1 MPDFATW
8 ISGPWLASAGTTFL
22 IVALAEI
29 GDKSQLVCMTLAARH
44 RGLPVV
50 IGAILAFAVLNLLA
64 VLFGAAVA
72 AWLPEWLVAL
82 AVAILFAGFG
92 ISALRYT
99 EADDDEAVTEK
110 PGHGIVATTFL
121 LIFLAEFGDKTQLAV
136 AALGSTGTPAAVWTG
151 ATTALAVT
159 SLLGVLAGRKLLNR
173 LPLKWIHRISGVFFL
188 LLALFASWAQAAD
201 FKVTIFGPEPR
212 STAATREATG
222 HFLMVQKTKSC

>member
-1 MPDFATW
+1 MPD
-8 ISGPWLASAGTTFL
+8 LASWLSGQWLSAAGTTFL
-22 IVALAEI
+22 LVAFAEI

-50 IGAILAFAVLNLLA
+50 IGATAAFAVLNLLA

-72 AWLPEWLVAL
+72 AWLPEWLVTL
-82 AVAILFAGFG
+82 AVAALFAGFG

-99 EADDDEAVTEK
+99 EDDEGDEVDEK

-121 LIFLAEFGDKTQLAV
+121 LIFLAEFGDKTQIAV
-136 AALGSTGTPAAVWTG
+136 AGLGSTSEPSAVWTG

-159 SLLGVLAGRKLLNR
+159 SILGVLAGRKLLNR

-188 LLALFASWAQAAD
+188 LLAIFAL
-201 FKVTIFGPEPR
+201 
-212 STAATREATG
+212 TR
-222 HFLMVQKTKSC
+222 LL